1 MKKIRLWKMHNAS
14 QYEIDHFVHE
24 LSKLLLNGG
33 DLIIDDKITLRE
45 VEINEGDEDLI
56 VEIKQE
62 GEQSIIS
69 VKKVELSNG

>member
-14 QYEIDHFVHE
+14 QYEIDHFVDE

-33 DLIIDDKITLRE
+33 DLIIDDKVTLQQL
-45 VEINEGDEDLI
+45 EINEGDEDLI
-56 VEIKQE
+56 VEVKQE

-69 VKKVELSNG
+69 VKKL